1 MLVFRQLFDP
11 TSSTYTYLL
20 GDSAAGEAVLID
32 PVFEHAR
39 RDAAL
44 LRELGL
50 RLVATLDTHV
60 HADHVTGAWSAEA
73 ALRQPDHAVRSFG
86 RGPCRPL
93 AATWRSRQVRFTSS
107 RSPGHAGPHERLH
120 DLCAGRSEHGVH
132 R

>member
-20 GDSAAGEAVLID
+20 ADSESREAVLID

-39 RDAAL
+39 RDSAL

-60 HADHVTGAWSAEA
+60 HADHVTGAWLIRRKLGSKI
-73 ALRQPDHAVRSFG
+73 ALSGKSGA
-86 RGPCRPL
+86 RG
-93 AATWRSRQVRFTSS
+93 AD
-107 RSPGHAGPHERLH
+107 
-120 DLCAGRSEHGVH
+120 DLGLVEQEVEELP
-132 R
+132 